1 MGSFGYRLKKIREER
16 GFTQERLA
24 VACKTSEPV
33 IRHYEKERKKP
44 GYDMMLRICDALR
57 VNPDYLMQDDLSLN
71 PYEEKMRLLTPS
83 PSYRLKAISCLK
95 ILLNRSVIRIEKD
108 RGRSSWIKNI

>member
-57 VNPDYLMQDDLSLN
+57 VNPDYLMQDDLSFN
-71 PYEEKMRLLTPS
+71 PYEDKNETFNAIAKLSPKNYKLLKDFVESLSNQDNEK
-83 PSYRLKAISCLK
+83 
-95 ILLNRSVIRIEKD
+95 
-108 RGRSSWIKNI
+108 